1 MAINMNGYSTQR
13 ITGLFSGMD
22 TESLVKNLLATEQAK
37 YDKVF
42 QQKEKAQ
49 WRYDAYSALNT
60 SVSSLRN
67 DYFSVL
73 GEKSLTKN
81 AAYNAYKVTMDTN
94 SAVRVTGTANAMPTN
109 FRILSASR
117 ATAAGVTGIVNSSQ
131 TEAAGQSGMYLQ
143 AQASGT
149 IASDAALSA
158 DSTIA
163 ELATQFGLG
172 AGENLSFSVNG
183 ETFTFEQSATLAEV
197 QSRINDSEKAN
208 ATLSIDYANKTFSI
222 KSDTIGSDTALSL
235 GNITGKAFATD
246 GGFAMEGPAAKK
258 SVIDGSMTFK
268 ELASLKGQE
277 LSGDYSFRINETD
290 FNITENMTISEV
302 MNQINTSGAGVK
314 MSIDDATGAFI
325 FRNSSGTEAIR
336 LEGAIFGK
344 DSVTGIEAGE
354 HTTAGRINRSDSLQ
368 TAARKLGHTL
378 SDEVTVTVNGKDF
391 TFNTR
396 TTTLS
401 GMMST
406 INGDQQAKATFSYSE
421 LTDSFQIASDET
433 GSSARLTFDFGE
445 LEDVFGLSMNGS
457 ASLSGTDALMKV
469 ESNGV
474 TREVVQ
480 SSNSFTLDGMTF
492 QITGELTEAQSPL
505 QVSVERDVEPT
516 ISAIKSFI
524 EDYNKLVGDL
534 NGKYYEKAYRTYTPL
549 TEDQR
554 SEMSEKEA
562 ELWDEKAKSGIL
574 RNDSAIG
581 SLLTNLRSALAV
593 KVGDTGMSA
602 YDIGISTVAWKTDS
616 WRTEQGKLQL
626 DESKLRAALEKDPD
640 AVQKVLSAVST
651 GSDGTADTSV
661 SSVNGTQKSEAGLFT
676 RMNAFFTSF
685 NSTMRSKNIV
695 NEQKSISN
703 YTEKLSEM
711 LTKMSEKEEKY
722 WAQFSKLET
731 ALSEMQSQQS
741 WLSSQLGLSA

>member
-1 MAINMNGYSTQR
+1 MI
-13 ITGLFSGMD
+13 
-22 TESLVKNLLATEQAK
+22 
-37 YDKVF
+37 
-42 QQKEKAQ
+42 
-49 WRYDAYSALNT
+49 
-60 SVSSLRN
+60 
-67 DYFSVL
+67 
-73 GEKSLTKN
+73 
-81 AAYNAYKVTMDTN
+81 
-94 SAVRVTGTANAMPTN
+94 
-109 FRILSASR
+109 
-117 ATAAGVTGIVNSSQ
+117 
-131 TEAAGQSGMYLQ
+131 
-143 AQASGT
+143 
-149 IASDAALSA
+149 
-158 DSTIA
+158 
-163 ELATQFGLG
+163 
-172 AGENLSFSVNG
+172 
-183 ETFTFEQSATLAEV
+183 
-197 QSRINDSEKAN
+197 
-208 ATLSIDYANKTFSI
+208 
-222 KSDTIGSDTALSL
+222 
-235 GNITGKAFATD
+235 
-246 GGFAMEGPAAKK
+246 
-258 SVIDGSMTFK
+258 
-268 ELASLKGQE
+268 
-277 LSGDYSFRINETD
+277 
-290 FNITENMTISEV
+290 
-302 MNQINTSGAGVK
+302 
-314 MSIDDATGAFI
+314 
-325 FRNSSGTEAIR
+325 
-336 LEGAIFGK
+336 
-344 DSVTGIEAGE
+344 
-354 HTTAGRINRSDSLQ
+354 
-368 TAARKLGHTL
+368 
-378 SDEVTVTVNGKDF
+378 VTVNGKDF

-574 RNDSAIG
+574 RNDSTIG

>member
-1 MAINMNGYSTQR
+1 M
-13 ITGLFSGMD
+13 
-22 TESLVKNLLATEQAK
+22 
-37 YDKVF
+37 
-42 QQKEKAQ
+42 
-49 WRYDAYSALNT
+49 
-60 SVSSLRN
+60 
-67 DYFSVL
+67 
-73 GEKSLTKN
+73 
-81 AAYNAYKVTMDTN
+81 
-94 SAVRVTGTANAMPTN
+94 
-109 FRILSASR
+109 
-117 ATAAGVTGIVNSSQ
+117 
-131 TEAAGQSGMYLQ
+131 
-143 AQASGT
+143 
-149 IASDAALSA
+149 
-158 DSTIA
+158 
-163 ELATQFGLG
+163 
-172 AGENLSFSVNG
+172 
-183 ETFTFEQSATLAEV
+183 
-197 QSRINDSEKAN
+197 
-208 ATLSIDYANKTFSI
+208 
-222 KSDTIGSDTALSL
+222 
-235 GNITGKAFATD
+235 
-246 GGFAMEGPAAKK
+246 
-258 SVIDGSMTFK
+258 
-268 ELASLKGQE
+268 
-277 LSGDYSFRINETD
+277 
-290 FNITENMTISEV
+290 
-302 MNQINTSGAGVK
+302 
-314 MSIDDATGAFI
+314 
-325 FRNSSGTEAIR
+325 
-336 LEGAIFGK
+336 
-344 DSVTGIEAGE
+344 
-354 HTTAGRINRSDSLQ
+354 
-368 TAARKLGHTL
+368 
-378 SDEVTVTVNGKDF
+378 
-391 TFNTR
+391 
-396 TTTLS
+396 
-401 GMMST
+401 
-406 INGDQQAKATFSYSE
+406 
-421 LTDSFQIASDET
+421 
-433 GSSARLTFDFGE
+433 
-445 LEDVFGLSMNGS
+445 
-457 ASLSGTDALMKV
+457 
-469 ESNGV
+469 
-474 TREVVQ
+474 
-480 SSNSFTLDGMTF
+480 
-492 QITGELTEAQSPL
+492 
-505 QVSVERDVEPT
+505 EPT

-574 RNDSAIG
+574 RNDSTIG